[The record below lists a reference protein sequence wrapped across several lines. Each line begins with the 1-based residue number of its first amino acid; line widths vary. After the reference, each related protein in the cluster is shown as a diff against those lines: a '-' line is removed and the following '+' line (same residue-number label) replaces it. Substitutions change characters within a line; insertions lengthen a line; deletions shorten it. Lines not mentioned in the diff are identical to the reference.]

1 MRALGTRSIAAVVL
15 LAGAGYG
22 LGKAGLYRADY
33 WAQLSPWV
41 AFAAA
46 AFAVLAG
53 TLVLQFWRIG
63 ETSEYY
69 VRFGERLP
77 FAAET
82 ALGPGRGR
90 TLLLGHAAQVE
101 VIDFPPVVQRAMFLA
116 VFLAIGLVTVDNR
129 AIELLRGVP
138 DAFDRDAAD
147 FCDPPAPPKL
157 DQAVR
162 PGCKLVE
169 RAYKLG
175 YTKSLGSCAPKA
187 EEAATPTEVC
197 RRRQHDE
204 PYLHYAWRLLDT
216 RVGDAI
222 AGDGEP
228 GMIDR
233 FERQKD
239 HLPAMFAATLDSI
252 AMEPRSSH
260 HVFTNLPDPRP
271 SLGDRVE
278 RMLEHGCGARL
289 ARMPHWAT
297 MADSPAGPSLLVE
310 HVLDQLLLNPL
321 YRPIVATCEEI
332 VVHWNAPVDACARL
346 AADPRGVLDGVD
358 ALDGVTGM
366 LARRSRKIELTA
378 LEPVPAPEAVAPAAR
393 VVSLQCLMFDEAAAP
408 GPVVE
413 RPAVIDG
420 ETFVVREARTAP
432 LAADGA
438 SQVRLYK
445 AAAALLAPGFG
456 YGRLTSNQAFGVR
469 PEEATLAATF
479 KDPQF
484 LLTKLDLL
492 RDADLFLGNEWLG
505 DRPDLLAVYPY
516 HVHLQTFVEV
526 FRRQYREH
534 RGRL

>member
-1 MRALGTRSIAAVVL
+1 MKALGTRSIAAVVL
-15 LAGAGYG
+15 LGGAGYG
-22 LGKAGLYRADY
+22 LGEAGLYRADY

-41 AFAAA
+41 AFGAA

-63 ETSEYY
+63 ERSEYY
-69 VRFGERLP
+69 VRYGEKLP

-82 ALGPGRGR
+82 ALGPGRRR

-101 VIDFPPVVQRAMFLA
+101 VIDFPPAVQRTMFLA
-116 VFLAIGLVTVDNR
+116 VFLAIGLVTLDNR
-129 AIELLRGVP
+129 AIELLRDVP
-138 DAFDRDAAD
+138 DAFDRRAAD
-147 FCDPPAPPKL
+147 FCDPPAPPKV
-157 DQAVR
+157 DEAVR

-169 RAYKLG
+169 RAFKLG

-187 EEAATPTEVC
+187 EEAERATEVC

-216 RVGDAI
+216 RVGEVI

-252 AMEPRSSH
+252 AMRPRSSH
-260 HVFTNLPDPRP
+260 HVFTNLSDPRP

-289 ARMPHWAT
+289 ARMPHWAA
-297 MADSPAGPSLLVE
+297 MADSPAGRSLLFE

-321 YRPIVATCEEI
+321 YRPTVATCEEV
-332 VVHWNAPVDACARL
+332 VVHWNAPVNACAQL
-346 AADPRGVLDGVD
+346 AADPRGFLEGVD
-358 ALDGVTGM
+358 ALEDITGM
-366 LARRSRKIELTA
+366 LERRARKVELVA
-378 LEPVPAPEAVAPAAR
+378 LEPPASEPIPPATR
-393 VVSLQCLMFDEAAAP
+393 VVSLQCLMFDVAAAP

-413 RPAVIDG
+413 RSIALGG

-432 LAADGA
+432 LVADGA

-445 AAAALLAPGFG
+445 AAASLLAPGFG
-456 YGRLTSNQAFGVR
+456 YGRLTSNQAFAVR

-479 KDPQF
+479 EDPQF